1 MTKLALAVYR
11 FFKKHKSVFYLV
23 LLGSFLVLAFLARK
37 MYYEEDITKL
47 LPATEQNS
55 GVRFVFDKLKVKDK
69 IFVEMRVTD
78 STLSKQDALDT
89 LISAGSRLCDSLT
102 AHDKDSDI
110 EDILFRVDPS
120 LLEDGASLILDNAP
134 CFLDSTFYPQLD
146 SRLNAASMDSLMA
159 QNVDLLENDGS
170 GIWYDIIC
178 KDPLAFRNMA
188 MSSLT
193 SAAELSDGSAAKKEG
208 SITLTD
214 FHLFSS
220 DSTTALIYISPAFK
234 AMDSKAGTRLIDLIE
249 DEAAQIAKTSPVEVL
264 ICGKSA
270 KSVYTAKRIKKDL
283 VITVTIAMIL
293 IILIIGYCFRTKDT
307 VGYLL
312 MPLVWGVVMAVA
324 AVYLIQQQMSF
335 IALGIGC
342 IVIGVALSY
351 CIHIITHHK
360 YVGDV
365 EQGIKDQAKP
375 VTLGCITTVGSLLGL
390 IFTKSSLLRDFGLMA
405 SFVMVGT
412 TLAAIFFLPQFFTDK
427 TGKKNEKAFATI
439 EKITTKPYYRQ
450 TWLIVLVIVLF
461 VLSVVFT
468 RGRANFDTDLS
479 HLSYS
484 SPGLIKAEELYTE
497 KTQGGMQT
505 KYIAAHSKDLDSA
518 LALNQMIARQCQI
531 LKEEGKIASYNNLS
545 NLLLPSGQQNERI
558 ALWNA
563 YFTPE
568 KKAKVK
574 ALTAAAAERNG
585 FEADMFDLFYEALDK
600 QYEPVDVFGS
610 GVIPS
615 EIIGNF
621 MEKNDDG
628 TYLVLTSIKA
638 KDNDE
643 LWKASEILAQGGQ
656 EKDKTMASG
665 LIVIDPLFYTTDM
678 LEIMEHDF
686 NTVLLISSLFV
697 LLILLIALR
706 NVVHAIIA
714 FLPMFMSWFLVLGFM
729 KLLNMEFN
737 LINMVISTF
746 IFGMGVDYSIFVMD
760 GLIKGKKQS
769 ELLKYHRSAIFFS
782 AVMLILAVSSLLL
795 AVHPAISSIGLSTLA
810 GMVSTILITFTLQPY
825 LFYKWEDW
833 KSRRNK
839 VNKADEI

>member
-1 MTKLALAVYR
+1 MTKLALAIYR
-11 FFKKHKSVFYLV
+11 FFKKHKPVFYLV
-23 LLGSFLVLAFLARK
+23 LLGSFIVMAFLANK

-47 LPATEQNS
+47 LPATEENS
-55 GVRFVFDKLKVKDK
+55 GVRFVFDKLRVKDK
-69 IFVEMRVTD
+69 IFVELRVKD
-78 STLSKQDALDT
+78 STMSKQDMLDT

-102 AHDKDSDI
+102 AHDKYSSI
-110 EDILFRVDPS
+110 EDMLFRVDPS
-120 LLEDGASLILDNAP
+120 ILGDAAGLILDNAP

-146 SRLNAASMDSLMA
+146 SKLNAASMDSLM
-159 QNVDLLENDGS
+159 QENTEILENDAS
-170 GIWYDIIC
+170 GMWYDIIC
-178 KDPLAFRNMA
+178 KDPLSFRNIA
-188 MSSLT
+188 MKNLGASADLSKGSGSNSESSL
-193 SAAELSDGSAAKKEG
+193 
-208 SITLTD
+208 TLTD
-214 FHLFSS
+214 FHMFSS
-220 DSTTALIYISPAFK
+220 DSTMAIIFISPAFR

-249 DEAAQIAKTSPVEVL
+249 EEGEQLSESSGVEVL
-264 ICGKSA
+264 LSGKSA
-270 KSVYTAKRIKKDL
+270 KSVFTSKRIKKDL
-283 VITVTIAMIL
+283 LLTVSIALVL
-293 IILIIGYCFRTKDT
+293 IILIIGFCFRTKDT
-307 VGYLL
+307 IAYLL
-312 MPLVWGVVMAVA
+312 MPLIWGVVVAVA
-324 AVYLIQQQMSF
+324 CVYLIQGQMSF

-360 YVGDV
+360 YVAEV
-365 EQGIKDQAKP
+365 EQVIKDQAKP

-390 IFTKSSLLRDFGLMA
+390 IFTKSALLRDFGLMA

-412 TLAAIFFLPQFFTDK
+412 TLAAIFFLPQFFK
-427 TGKKNEKAFATI
+427 NSTGKKNDKAFANI

-450 TWLIVLVIVLF
+450 TWLIVLVVLLF

-468 RGRANFDTDLS
+468 RGKANFDTDLS

-484 SPGLIKAEELYTE
+484 SPSLIKAENLYTE

-505 KYIAAHSKDLDSA
+505 KYIASHSKDLDSA
-518 LALNQMIARQCQI
+518 LTINQKIAEQCQI
-531 LKEEGKIASYNNLS
+531 LQDEGKIDSYTNLS
-545 NLLLPSGQQNERI
+545 SLLMPSQQQNERI
-558 ALWNA
+558 GLWNA

-585 FEADMFDLFYEALDK
+585 FEAEMFESFYQALDK
-600 QYEPVDVFGS
+600 EYEPVDVFGS
-610 GVIPS
+610 GVIPP

-621 MEKNDDG
+621 MEKNEDG
-628 TYLVLTSIKA
+628 TYLVLTTIKA
-638 KDNDE
+638 KDNDA
-643 LWKASEILAQGGQ
+643 LWDASTFIAEGG
-656 EKDKTMASG
+656 KDKDQELAKGMV
-665 LIVIDPLFYTTDM
+665 VIDPLFYTTDM

-697 LLILLIALR
+697 LVILLLALR

-729 KLLNMEFN
+729 KLFNIDFN

-760 GLIKGKKQS
+760 GLIRGKEQS
-769 ELLKYHRSAIFFS
+769 ELLRYHRSAIFFS
-782 AVMLILAVSSLLL
+782 AVMLILAVSSLLF

-825 LFYKWEDW
+825 LFYKWENW
-833 KSRRNK
+833 RAKRQEK
-839 VNKADEI
+839 

>member
-11 FFKKHKSVFYLV
+11 FFKSHKSVFYLI
-23 LLGSFLVLAFLARK
+23 LLGSFLVMAYLANR

-47 LPATEQNS
+47 LPATEGNS

-69 IFVEMRVTD
+69 IFVELRVKD
-78 STLSKQDALDT
+78 PSMPKQDMLDT
-89 LISAGSRLCDSLT
+89 LIPAASRLCDSLL
-102 AHDKDSDI
+102 AHDKYSDI
-110 EDILFRVDPS
+110 EGILYKVDPS
-120 LLEDGASLILDNAP
+120 ILGDGAALILDNAP

-146 SRLNAASMDSLMA
+146 KMLNTASMDSLMRE
-159 QNVDLLENDGS
+159 NMDLLEDDAS
-170 GIWYDIIC
+170 GMMYDIVC
-178 KDPLAFRNMA
+178 KDPLAFRNIA
-188 MSSLT
+188 MKNIASSADM
-193 SAAELSDGSAAKKEG
+193 SGGSASKSEG
-208 SITLTD
+208 SLTLTD

-220 DSTTALIYISPAFK
+220 DSTTALVFISPAFR
-234 AMDSKAGTRLIDLIE
+234 AMDSKAGSRLIDLIE
-249 DEAAQIAKTSPVEVL
+249 EEGRQLEEQSGVEVL
-264 ICGKSA
+264 ISGKSA
-270 KSVYTAKRIKKDL
+270 KSVYTSKRIKKDL
-283 VITVTIAMIL
+283 VITVSIAMIL
-293 IILIIGYCFRTKDT
+293 IILIIGFCFRTKDT
-307 VGYLL
+307 VFYLL
-312 MPLVWGVVMAVA
+312 MPLLWGVVMAIA
-324 AVYLIQQQMSF
+324 AVYLIQGQMSF

-365 EQGIKDQAKP
+365 EQVIKDQAKP

-390 IFTKSSLLRDFGLMA
+390 IFTKSALLRDFGIMA

-412 TLAAIFFLPQFFTDK
+412 TIAAIFFLPQFFKST
-427 TGKKNEKAFATI
+427 TGKKNDKAFASI
-439 EKITTKPYYRQ
+439 EKITTKPYYRH
-450 TWLIVLVIVLF
+450 TWLIVLVIILF

-468 RGRANFDTDLS
+468 RGQANFDTDLS

-484 SPGLIKAEELYTE
+484 SPRLTEAENLYTE
-497 KTQGGMQT
+497 KTQQGLQS
-505 KYIAAHSKDLDSA
+505 KYIAVHSKNLDSA
-518 LALNQMIARQCQI
+518 LALNQMLADQCQI
-531 LKEEGKIASYNNLS
+531 LKDEGKLSAFNNLS
-545 NLLLPSGQQNERI
+545 SLLLTSGQQNKRI
-558 ALWNA
+558 EEWNN

-568 KKAKVK
+568 KKSKVK

-585 FEADMFDLFYEALDK
+585 FEKEMFDSFYEALDK

-610 GVIPS
+610 GVIPE

-621 MEKNDDG
+621 MEKNEDG
-628 TYLVLTSIKA
+628 TYLVLTTIKH
-638 KDNDE
+638 KDSLA
-643 LWKASEILAQGGQ
+643 LWKASEILAKGGQ
-656 EKDKTMASG
+656 GEDKTLASG

-697 LLILLIALR
+697 LVILLLALR

-729 KLLNMEFN
+729 KLFNMEFN

-760 GLIKGKKQS
+760 GLIKGKSQT
-769 ELLKYHRSAIFFS
+769 ELLRYHRSAIFFS

-795 AVHPAISSIGLSTLA
+795 AVHPALSSIGLSTLA

-825 LFYKWEDW
+825 LYYKWEAFRA
-833 KSRRNK
+833 KRN
-839 VNKADEI
+839 NR

>member
-11 FFKKHKSVFYLV
+11 FFKSHKSVFYLI
-23 LLGSFLVLAFLARK
+23 LLGSFLVMAYLANR

-47 LPATEQNS
+47 LPATEGNS

-69 IFVEMRVTD
+69 IFVELRVKD
-78 STLSKQDALDT
+78 PSMPKQDMLDT
-89 LISAGSRLCDSLT
+89 LIPAASRLCDSLL
-102 AHDKDSDI
+102 AHDKYSDI
-110 EDILFRVDPS
+110 EGILYKVDPS
-120 LLEDGASLILDNAP
+120 ILGDGAALILDNAP

-146 SRLNAASMDSLMA
+146 KMLNTASMDSLMRE
-159 QNVDLLENDGS
+159 NMDLLEDDAS
-170 GIWYDIIC
+170 GMMYDIVC
-178 KDPLAFRNMA
+178 KDPLAFRNIA
-188 MSSLT
+188 MKNIASSADM
-193 SAAELSDGSAAKKEG
+193 SGGSASKSEG
-208 SITLTD
+208 SLTLTD

-220 DSTTALIYISPAFK
+220 DSTTALVFISPAFR
-234 AMDSKAGTRLIDLIE
+234 AMDSKAGSRLIDLIE
-249 DEAAQIAKTSPVEVL
+249 EEGRQLEEQSGVEVL
-264 ICGKSA
+264 ISGKSA
-270 KSVYTAKRIKKDL
+270 KSVYTSKRIKKDL
-283 VITVTIAMIL
+283 VITVSIAMIL
-293 IILIIGYCFRTKDT
+293 IILIIGFCFRTKDT
-307 VGYLL
+307 VFYLL
-312 MPLVWGVVMAVA
+312 MPLLWGVVMAIA
-324 AVYLIQQQMSF
+324 AVYLIQGQMSF

-365 EQGIKDQAKP
+365 EQVIKDQAKP

-390 IFTKSSLLRDFGLMA
+390 IFTKSALLRDFGIMA

-412 TLAAIFFLPQFFTDK
+412 TLAAIFFLPQFFKST
-427 TGKKNEKAFATI
+427 TGKKNDKAFASI

-450 TWLIVLVIVLF
+450 TWLIVLVIILF

-468 RGRANFDTDLS
+468 RGQANFDTDLS

-484 SPGLIKAEELYTE
+484 SPRLIEAENLYTE
-497 KTQGGMQT
+497 KTQQGLQS
-505 KYIAAHSKDLDSA
+505 KYIAVHSKNLDSA
-518 LALNQMIARQCQI
+518 LALNQMLADQCQI
-531 LKEEGKIASYNNLS
+531 LKDEGKLSAFNNLS
-545 NLLLPSGQQNERI
+545 SLLLTSGQQNKQIEE
-558 ALWNA
+558 WNN

-568 KKAKVK
+568 KKSKVK

-585 FEADMFDLFYEALDK
+585 FEKEMFDSFYEALDK

-610 GVIPS
+610 GVIPE

-621 MEKNDDG
+621 MEKNEDG
-628 TYLVLTSIKA
+628 TYLVLTTIKH
-638 KDNDE
+638 KDSLA
-643 LWKASEILAQGGQ
+643 LWKASEILAKGGQ
-656 EKDKTMASG
+656 GEDKTLASG

-697 LLILLIALR
+697 LVILLLALR

-729 KLLNMEFN
+729 KLFNMEFN

-760 GLIKGKKQS
+760 GLIKGKSQT
-769 ELLKYHRSAIFFS
+769 ELLRYHRSAIFFS

-795 AVHPAISSIGLSTLA
+795 AVHPALSSIGLSTLA

-825 LFYKWEDW
+825 LYYKWEAFRA
-833 KSRRNK
+833 KRN
-839 VNKADEI
+839 NR